1 MNTPPQ
7 HVPLVVETRG
17 VGIAQS
23 VESVHYGSVA
33 VTDPQGR
40 LLWYAG
46 DPQALMFSRSTLKPY
61 QALPFV
67 ERGGLRQFAL
77 DAEET
82 ALLCASHSGEAMHVR
97 VAERML
103 HKAGCNEHHLQ
114 CGCHLPMEYSHTDHP
129 VPPGLVFDQRH
140 NNCSG
145 KHAGFL
151 AYCQMTETPL
161 ATYLDEG
168 HPLQKAIRSR
178 VAAMAGAEESV
189 LAMGIDGCSAPN
201 LALPLAGLARL
212 YAMLARPGDV
222 THPLAEGAELLP
234 GEALRALSTAMTR
247 HPELVSGTDRS
258 DSRFMRSFGAGDGDG
273 DLISKIGAAG
283 VQCFGVRSA
292 GLGVAIKIADG
303 SLPALY
309 CAAVAVLEHLGLL
322 DETRRQ
328 DLSVYARPAFKNHR
342 GIVTGE
348 MRPAF
353 GLVRP

>member
-33 VTDPQGR
+33 VTDPRGR
-40 LLWYAG
+40 LLWYVG

-67 ERGGLRQFAL
+67 EQGGLRQFAL
-77 DAEET
+77 DSEET
-82 ALLCASHSGEAMHVR
+82 ALLCASHSGEPMHVA
-97 VAERML
+97 VADRML
-103 HKAGCNEHHLQ
+103 RKAGCDEHHLQ
-114 CGCHLPMEYSHTDHP
+114 CGCHLPMQFTHTDR
-129 VPPGLVFDQRH
+129 VAPPDLVYDQRH

-151 AYCQMTETPL
+151 AFCRMTDTPL
-161 ATYLDEG
+161 ASYLEEG
-168 HPLQKAIRSR
+168 HPLQRAIRGR
-178 VAAMAGAEESV
+178 VASMVGVDESA
-189 LAMGIDGCSAPN
+189 LAVGIDGCSAPN
-201 LALPLAGLARL
+201 LALPLTGLARL

-222 THPLAEGAELLP
+222 DQPLAEGAELLP
-234 GEALRALSTAMTR
+234 GEALRALSDAMTR
-247 HPELVSGTDRS
+247 YPELVSGTGRS
-258 DSRFMRSFGAGDGDG
+258 DSLFMRTFGADAGG
-273 DLISKIGAAG
+273 DLVSKIGAAG

-292 GLGVAIKIADG
+292 GIGIAIKIADG

-309 CAAVAVLEHLGLL
+309 CAAVAVLDQLGLL
-322 DETRRQ
+322 DDARRTS
-328 DLSVYARPAFKNHR
+328 LAAYARPGFKNHR

-353 GLVRP
+353 ALART